1 MVPGPGTKP
10 LYARL
15 AVNVP
20 HVQGIFD
27 YHLPQETQTDFR
39 LGQLVEV
46 PFGRQSVQGI
56 IIDFPERPAVTQ
68 TKAIRKILDPMP
80 VVTSEQIELAQY
92 ISRETLS
99 ALGVTLQAMVPA
111 GLSVQAD
118 VLYQLSEKSSKRLEK
133 GQPLLEE
140 PTLAQTRLLDL
151 FSERGPLRGRQ
162 LDRALP
168 QKNWRKTAGSLARRG
183 ILESQST
190 LADPSVKPKYDR
202 QLIFIGDQNAALQ
215 QMDDLARKG
224 FPDALSRRQQT
235 LQLIMEQAAPVPLS
249 DIYTQTGS
257 NLSDIKTLIKR
268 GLAEIIEVPMLRDPL
283 EDLVIS
289 PHAAPNLTPDQ
300 HEVWQSIMEGFQGNS
315 SKPYLLHGVTGSG
328 KTEIYLR
335 AVEETIAAGKQ
346 AIIMVPEIALTPQTV
361 TRFMSRFPDRVGVLH
376 SELSPGERYD
386 TWRLARHGALDIVV
400 GPRSAIFTPFPDLG
414 LIVVDECHDDSYYQ
428 GDISPRYHALHA
440 AIYYAKVSSAVCI
453 LGSATP
459 DVTSRYQGE
468 RGKWNYLALPERILA
483 HRESIQVQLNQA
495 AHDPTFSRYQDLDED
510 LLMAD
515 LPSVNVIDMRSELK
529 TGNRS
534 IFSRELQEKLSE
546 TLAKNRQAILFLNRR
561 GSATYIFCRDCGH
574 SLRCPHCE
582 TSLTAH
588 HSNHELRCHLCG
600 YRRNI
605 PKICPKCG
613 SQRIRHLGTGT
624 QQVES
629 ALKELLPDVRT
640 LRWDRD
646 TTRKKGAHW
655 DIMEKFSTH
664 QADVLIG
671 TQMLAKGLDLPLVT
685 LVGVVLADSGL
696 NLPDFRASE
705 RTFQVLTQVAGRAGR
720 SPLGGEVVLQT
731 FDPDHYV
738 IQAAAGHDYA
748 DFYQQELEN
757 RRELGYPPFLKIIR
771 LEIRDKNPHSVEK
784 KAGVYAATLQ
794 SWIEREGFQSTRLVG
809 PTPAYFSK
817 IRGEWRWQILVKGP
831 NPLASDTRPPSWT
844 GVDRGSGSS
853 GYPVIMSVDG
863 RR

>member
-1 MVPGPGTKP
+1 MPSENRTTL
-10 LYARL
+10 LYARI

-27 YHLPQETQTDFR
+27 YHLPEKTQENFR

-46 PFGRQSVQGI
+46 PFGRQSVQGVI
-56 IIDFPERPAVTQ
+56 IEFPEKPAVTQ
-68 TKAIRKILDPMP
+68 TKAIQKILDPTP
-80 VVTSEQIELAQY
+80 VVTPGQIELAQY

-99 ALGVTLQAMVPA
+99 PLGVTLQAMIPA
-111 GLSVQAD
+111 GLSVQSD
-118 VLYQLSEKSSKRLEK
+118 STYRLTGESEILLEE
-133 GQPLLEE
+133 GQPLLPE
-140 PTLAQTRLLDL
+140 PSPSQSRLLDL
-151 FSERGPLRGRQ
+151 LVKRGPLRGRQ
-162 LDRALP
+162 IDRALP
-168 QKNWRKTAGSLARRG
+168 QKNWRKTAGSLTRRG
-183 ILESQST
+183 IIKSQST
-190 LADPSVKPKYDR
+190 LADPSVKPKYER
-202 QLIFIGDQNAALQ
+202 RLQFIGDLESAHD

-224 FPDALSRRQQT
+224 YPEALARRQRA
-235 LQLIMEQAAPVPLS
+235 LQLIMDQPEPVPLS
-249 DIYTQTGS
+249 GIYDKTGA
-257 NLSDIKTLIKR
+257 NLNDLKILIQR
-268 GLAEIIEVPMLRDPL
+268 ELAVIIEVPVLRDPL
-283 EDLVIS
+283 ADLVITPQS
-289 PHAAPNLTPDQ
+289 APNLTPGQ
-300 HEVWQSIMEGFQGNS
+300 KEVWQLILEGFQSNS

-428 GDISPRYHALHA
+428 GDISPRYHALHT
-440 AIYYAKVSSAVCI
+440 AIYYAKVSGAVCI

-459 DVTSRYQGE
+459 DVTGRYQGE
-468 RGKWNYLALPERILA
+468 RGNWNYLALPERILA

-515 LPSVNVIDMRSELK
+515 LPSVNVIDMRTELK
-529 TGNRS
+529 AGNRS
-534 IFSRELQEKLSE
+534 IFSRELQEKLAE
-546 TLAKNRQAILFLNRR
+546 TLAKNQQAILFLNRR
-561 GSATYIFCRDCGH
+561 GSATYIFCRDCGY

-588 HSNHELRCHLCG
+588 HSDHELRCHLCG

-605 PKICPKCG
+605 PKTCPKCG

-738 IQAAAGHDYA
+738 IQAAAGHDYE
-748 DFYQQELEN
+748 DFYQQELEF
-757 RRELGYPPFLKIIR
+757 RRDLGYPPFLKIIR
-771 LEIRDKNPHSVEK
+771 LEIRDKNPNSAEK
-784 KAGVYAATLQ
+784 KARVYAVTLQ
-794 SWIEREGFQSTRLVG
+794 GWIEKEGFRSTRLVG

-831 NPLASDTRPPSWT
+831 NPLALIRNHHPGPEWIVE
-844 GVDRGSGSS
+844 VDP
-853 GYPVIMSVDG
+853 PVIL
-863 RR
+863 

>member
-1 MVPGPGTKP
+1 MSSDNRTTL
-10 LYARL
+10 LYARI

-27 YHLPQETQTDFR
+27 YHLPEETQDAFK

-46 PFGRQSVQGI
+46 PFGRQSVQGVI
-56 IIDFPERPAVTQ
+56 IEFPEKPAVTQ
-68 TKAIRKILDPMP
+68 TKEIQKILDPTP
-80 VVTSEQIELAQY
+80 VVTPGQVELAQY

-99 ALGVTLQAMVPA
+99 PLGVTLQAMIPA
-111 GLSVQAD
+111 GLSVQSD
-118 VLYQLSEKSSKRLEK
+118 STYRLTDESEIMLEEGK
-133 GQPLLEE
+133 PLLPE
-140 PTLAQTRLLDL
+140 PSPSQSRLLDL
-151 FSERGPLRGRQ
+151 LVNRGPLRGRQ
-162 LDRALP
+162 IDRALP
-168 QKNWRKTAGSLARRG
+168 QKNWRKTAGSLTRRG
-183 ILESQST
+183 IIKSQST
-190 LADPSVKPKYDR
+190 LADPSVKPKYER
-202 QLIFIGDQNAALQ
+202 RLQFIGDLESAHD

-224 FPDALSRRQQT
+224 YPEALARRQRA
-235 LQLIMEQAAPVPLS
+235 LQLIMKQPEPIALS
-249 DIYTQTGS
+249 IIYDKTGA
-257 NLSDIKTLIKR
+257 NLNDLKILIKR
-268 GLAEIIEVPMLRDPL
+268 DLVKIIEVPVLRDPL
-283 EDLVIS
+283 ADLVITPQS
-289 PHAAPNLTPDQ
+289 APNLTPGQ
-300 HEVWQSIMEGFQGNS
+300 KEVWQLILEGFQGNS

-335 AVEETIAAGKQ
+335 AVEETIANGKQ

-428 GDISPRYHALHA
+428 GDISPRYHALHT
-440 AIYYAKVSSAVCI
+440 AIYYAKVSGAVCI

-459 DVTSRYQGE
+459 DVTGRYQGE
-468 RGKWNYLALPERILA
+468 RGNWNYLSLPERILA

-495 AHDPTFSRYQDLDED
+495 DQDPAFSRYQDLDEE

-515 LPSVNVIDMRSELK
+515 LPSVNVIDMRTELK
-529 TGNRS
+529 AGNRS
-534 IFSRELQEKLSE
+534 IFSRELQEKLAV
-546 TLAKNRQAILFLNRR
+546 TLSKNQQAILFLNRR
-561 GSATYIFCRDCGH
+561 GSATYIFCRDCGY
-574 SLRCPHCE
+574 SLRCPRCE

-588 HSNHELRCHLCG
+588 HSDHELRCHLCG

-605 PKICPKCG
+605 PKTCPKCG

-629 ALKELLPDVRT
+629 ALKELFPDVRT

-655 DIMEKFSTH
+655 EIMEKFSTH

-720 SPLGGEVVLQT
+720 SPLGGEVILQT

-738 IQAAAGHDYA
+738 IQAAAGHDYE
-748 DFYQQELEN
+748 DFYQQELEH
-757 RRELGYPPFLKIIR
+757 RRGLGYPPFLKIIR
-771 LEIRDKNPHSVEK
+771 LEIRDKNPKSAEK
-784 KAGVYAATLQ
+784 KAGVYAATLKG
-794 SWIEREGFQSTRLVG
+794 WIEKEGFRSTRLAG

-831 NPLASDTRPPSWT
+831 NPLSLIRDHHPGPEWIVE
-844 GVDRGSGSS
+844 VDP
-853 GYPVIMSVDG
+853 PVIL
-863 RR
+863 